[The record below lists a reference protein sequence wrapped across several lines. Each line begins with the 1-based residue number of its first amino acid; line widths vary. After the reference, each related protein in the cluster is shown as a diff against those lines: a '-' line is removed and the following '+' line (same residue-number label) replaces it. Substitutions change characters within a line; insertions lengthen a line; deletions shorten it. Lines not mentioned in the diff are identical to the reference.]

1 MFAEITPIPTN
12 KLSVG
17 NVAKLPAEEEAKNQL
32 AVALYYK
39 INGRNNSSKSISKYN
54 KTDETENI

>member
-17 NVAKLPAEEEAKNQL
+17 NVAKLPAEEEAKKSTSCSAVLLNQWQKQL
-32 AVALYYK
+32 QQIDIK
-39 INGRNNSSKSISKYN
+39 M
-54 KTDETENI
+54 